1 MTKRLLDRQS
11 DLLHHLTGV
20 AAIFDAGADAV
31 TPSLQRFNRRLLA
44 IEARFSFEKRLSK
57 IEAVFPSSFDL
68 IGKRRE
74 RLIRDF
80 VARCPPVAVGRLEN
94 ARQFYEFLSRS
105 WGRGRQPRYLLD
117 VAACELAIAT
127 VRGSVAGDGRCD
139 SMVSMPSLRIR
150 RSPQV
155 ELLRLRYDVRPFFE
169 HAAVTINPARRD
181 LRLAVV
187 AQSSSRDPAIFE
199 LAPAVFDLVQSFDTW
214 VDWAAV
220 GGMKDA
226 RELITDLVARGLVEM
241 KS

>member
-80 VARCPPVAVGRLEN
+80 V
-94 ARQFYEFLSRS
+94 
-105 WGRGRQPRYLLD
+105 
-117 VAACELAIAT
+117 
-127 VRGSVAGDGRCD
+127 VR
-139 SMVSMPSLRIR
+139 
-150 RSPQV
+150 
-155 ELLRLRYDVRPFFE
+155 
-169 HAAVTINPARRD
+169 
-181 LRLAVV
+181 
-187 AQSSSRDPAIFE
+187 
-199 LAPAVFDLVQSFDTW
+199 
-214 VDWAAV
+214 
-220 GGMKDA
+220 
-226 RELITDLVARGLVEM
+226 
-241 KS
+241 

>member
-11 DLLHHLTGV
+11 DLVHYLTSV
-20 AAIFDAGADAV
+20 AAIFDAETDPVA
-31 TPSLQRFNRRLLA
+31 PSLRRFDRRLLA
-44 IEARFSFEKRLSK
+44 IEARFSFEKRLAK
-57 IEAVFPSSFDL
+57 IEAVFPHSFAL

-74 RLIRDF
+74 RLIHDF
-80 VARCPPVAVGRLEN
+80 VASCPPAAIGRLEN
-94 ARQFYEFLSRS
+94 ARQFYGFLSQS

-127 VRGSVAGDGRCD
+127 VRSGAAGEARCG
-139 SMVSMPSLRIR
+139 SMVSTPSPRIR

-155 ELLRLRYDVRPFFE
+155 ELLRLRHDVRPFFE
-169 HAAVTINPARRD
+169 HAAVATNPARRD

-187 AQSSSRDPAIFE
+187 AQSSGQDPAIYE
-199 LAPAVFDLVQSFDTW
+199 LAPAIFDLVQSFDSW

-226 RELITDLVARGLVEM
+226 RELIADLIARGLVEM
-241 KS
+241 QS